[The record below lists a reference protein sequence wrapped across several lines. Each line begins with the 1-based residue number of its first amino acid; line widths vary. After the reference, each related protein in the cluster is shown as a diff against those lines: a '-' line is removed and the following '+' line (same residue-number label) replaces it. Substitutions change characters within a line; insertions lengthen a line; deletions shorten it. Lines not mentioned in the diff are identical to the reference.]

1 MGTLKRV
8 IWRKTTYS
16 RTRVNVSD
24 HELTVGRQQPEQM
37 FLSFDPG
44 ALANVRIASIGAD
57 PVHVGVI
64 NELIFAL
71 VRIISKGDFD
81 IGRTG

>member
-1 MGTLKRV
+1 
-8 IWRKTTYS
+8 
-16 RTRVNVSD
+16 
-24 HELTVGRQQPEQM
+24 M